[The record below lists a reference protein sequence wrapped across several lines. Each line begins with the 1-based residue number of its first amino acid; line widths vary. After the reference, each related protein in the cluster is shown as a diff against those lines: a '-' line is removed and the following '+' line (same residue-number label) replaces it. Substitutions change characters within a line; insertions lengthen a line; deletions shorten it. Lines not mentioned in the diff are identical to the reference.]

1 MRIYAVHKNENLI
14 ITNHFKRIAHIRCYK
29 LIKFYF
35 METYDYVIYVNGNK
49 YAEANSHQKLIE
61 YIEQIRVER
70 GEGAKYTITLN
81 KI

>member
-1 MRIYAVHKNENLI
+1 
-14 ITNHFKRIAHIRCYK
+14 
-29 LIKFYF
+29 

>member
-1 MRIYAVHKNENLI
+1 
-14 ITNHFKRIAHIRCYK
+14 
-29 LIKFYF
+29 
-35 METYDYVIYVNGNK
+35 METYDYVIYVHGNK
-49 YAEANSHQKLIE
+49 YAEVNSHQELIE